1 MLDAEGELFFSID
14 RFLFMTT
21 MQIRWIRS
29 LELNIRS

>member
-14 RFLFMTT
+14 RLLFMIT